1 MPIVVRIVLEGM
13 CTLVKFISLEL
24 DYLDE
29 MARRSANK
37 KYQSFYS
44 IDEMEAKINFDNSL
58 TDKRD
63 IEIYVL
69 ESTGEVYIRVNKP
82 VTQGSSL
89 KIQEIKEHFL
99 NRSFCSPETLDFIW
113 HAITHVL
120 KEQDMYG
127 DW

>member
-1 MPIVVRIVLEGM
+1 MIN
-13 CTLVKFISLEL
+13 LEL
-24 DYLDE
+24 DYLNE
-29 MARRSANK
+29 MARRYANK

-69 ESTGEVYIRVNKP
+69 ETTGEVYIKVNKP
-82 VTQGSSL
+82 VTQGSGI

-99 NRSFCSPETLDFIW
+99 NRSFCSPETLDTIW

-127 DW
+127 DR